1 MTPTTT
7 SPETK
12 RSLEPGRRMII
23 FGGNDSTL
31 AQFRRAGERYDF
43 VNVGDAKRMKELPAK
58 NFDYAVVNGKVPDF
72 LPNIIAM
79 ADRAGAKEIIVVED
93 GGHITKMMMSYPKG
107 LKGVVTFDITGVT
120 QVIPLGIPAVKR
132 PDVETIGHPPAAP
145 APEPPAI
152 AKELRAAIEHLQFSM
167 TRVTELATEVAVRN
181 EELQAKID
189 EQTEQLKD
197 LPVIQAK
204 LERLLKGAKAAQEL
218 YRDVLTGENDGNH
231 K

>member
-1 MTPTTT
+1 MDFPESIPYHNRRKQLHCFPNLSKEDPAMTPTTT

-120 QVIPLGIPAVKR
+120 QVIPLGSR
-132 PDVETIGHPPAAP
+132 PSSGPMSKPS
-145 APEPPAI
+145 AI
-152 AKELRAAIEHLQFSM
+152 RRQ
-167 TRVTELATEVAVRN
+167 RP
-181 EELQAKID
+181 
-189 EQTEQLKD
+189 
-197 LPVIQAK
+197 LPNRPRSPKSFA
-204 LERLLKGAKAAQEL
+204 R
-218 YRDVLTGENDGNH
+218 RSSTCSSP
-231 K
+231 